1 MNEQLDTGTLE
12 AFINGKP
19 GGFNAVFNLYY
30 TQISY
35 FCEKLTGSH
44 EEGEDIAAQTFT
56 KLFKMH
62 DRFNTLTNIK
72 AFLFITA
79 RNNCLD
85 YLRSLQRKRSHEKQL
100 SEMADEKMVDNKIIE
115 SVIIK
120 EVYEAIEQLPPEC
133 RRVFKLLYVYGMKPA
148 EIAQELSITQSTVRN
163 HKKRAI
169 ELLRISLVNNEYAVT
184 WLIFLSVLELDHLL
198 Q

>member
-1 MNEQLDTGTLE
+1 MNEQLDIETLQ
-12 AFINGKP
+12 AFTTGKP
-19 GGFNAVFNLYY
+19 KGFNAIFNLYH
-30 TQISY
+30 TQICY
-35 FCEKLTGSH
+35 FCEKITGSR
-44 EEGEDIAAQTFT
+44 EEGEDIAAQTFS
-56 KLFKMH
+56 KLFRMH
-62 DRFNTLTNIK
+62 TQFNTLNNIK

-100 SEMADEKMVDNKIIE
+100 SELVDEKMVDNKIIE

-120 EVYEAIEQLPPEC
+120 EVYEAIEQLPTEC
-133 RRVFKLLYVYGMKPA
+133 KRVFKLLYVYGMKSA

-184 WLIFLSVLELDHLL
+184 WLTFLSALELDYLF

>member
-1 MNEQLDTGTLE
+1 MNEQLDTKTLE
-12 AFINGKP
+12 AFVNGKAE
-19 GGFNAVFNLYY
+19 GFNAIFNLFY
-30 TQISY
+30 TQICY
-35 FCEKLTGSH
+35 FCEKLTASR
-44 EEGEDIAAQTFT
+44 EEGEDIATNTFT

-62 DRFNTLTNIK
+62 DRFNTLDNIK

-100 SEMADEKMVDNKIIE
+100 SELLDVKMVDNKIIE

-133 RRVFKLLYVYGMKPA
+133 GRVFKLLYVYGMKPV
-148 EIAQELSITQSTVRN
+148 EIAKELSITQSTVRN
-163 HKKRAI
+163 HKKRAL
-169 ELLRISLVNNEYAVT
+169 ELLRISLVSNEYAVT

>member
-1 MNEQLDTGTLE
+1 MNEQLDTGTLA

-19 GGFNAVFNLYY
+19 EGFNAVFNLYY
-30 TQISY
+30 TQICY
-35 FCEKLTGSH
+35 FCEKITGSR
-44 EEGEDIAAQTFT
+44 EEGEDIASHTFT
-56 KLFKMH
+56 KLYKMH
-62 DRFNTLTNIK
+62 AQFNTLPNIK

-85 YLRSLQRKRSHEKQL
+85 YLRALQRKRSHEKQL
-100 SEMADEKMVDNKIIE
+100 SELMEEKMVDNKIIE

-133 RRVFKLLYVYGMKPA
+133 RKVFKLLYVYGMKSA
-148 EIAQELSITQSTVRN
+148 EIAKELSITQSSVRN

-169 ELLRISLVNNEYAVT
+169 ELLRISLVSNEYAVT
-184 WLIFLSVLELDHLL
+184 WLIFLSVLELDLLL